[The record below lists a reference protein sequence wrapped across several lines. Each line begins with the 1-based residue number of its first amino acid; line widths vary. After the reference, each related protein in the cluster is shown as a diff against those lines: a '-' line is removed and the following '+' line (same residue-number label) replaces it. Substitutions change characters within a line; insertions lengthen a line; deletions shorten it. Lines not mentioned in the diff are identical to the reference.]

1 MHGLTTRILVPVL
14 LLACVLLEWSRGGDS
29 LPTWVA
35 NLAAKTGLGADRALR
50 ILIALLTLSLMR
62 PWAAVGEHRYVIEHS
77 GIVVDGE
84 LDDVVSSMQA
94 SGSAVTA
101 EYLDLEGFD
110 FGF

>member
-1 MHGLTTRILVPVL
+1 
-14 LLACVLLEWSRGGDS
+14 
-29 LPTWVA
+29 
-35 NLAAKTGLGADRALR
+35 
-50 ILIALLTLSLMR
+50 MR
-62 PWAAVGEHRYVIEHS
+62 PWAAVREHRYVIEHS

-84 LDDVVSSMQA
+84 LGDVVSSMQA